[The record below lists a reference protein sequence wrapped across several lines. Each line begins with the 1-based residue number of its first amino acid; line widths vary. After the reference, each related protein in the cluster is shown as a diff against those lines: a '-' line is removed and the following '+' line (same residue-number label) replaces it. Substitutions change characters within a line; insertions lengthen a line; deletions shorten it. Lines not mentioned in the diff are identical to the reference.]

1 MHGIACCLVRRLTVA
16 VFATSWVNFPQ
27 AIEAASNEPDAEKAK
42 LYSNRCAA
50 LLAQNSDSFPAALS
64 DAEACVALDPSWA
77 KGYFRKGSALK
88 QLDRLEEAREVF
100 LQGQALQPDNADIE
114 KALKEVEELL
124 LRREIE
130 RDTAD
135 SPDKDKF
142 DALIDW
148 LLEGGAEFPDLYM
161 KRYSENYRGVHCKRN
176 IPNDTVIVRIPKS
189 YLITVEMGKACPIG
203 RKMVAGR

>member
-1 MHGIACCLVRRLTVA
+1 M
-16 VFATSWVNFPQ
+16 
-27 AIEAASNEPDAEKAK
+27 
-42 LYSNRCAA
+42 
-50 LLAQNSDSFPAALS
+50 LAQNSDSFAAALS

-88 QLDRLEEAREVF
+88 QLDRLDEARAVF
-100 LQGQALQPDNADIE
+100 LQGQALQPDNTDIE
-114 KALKEVEELL
+114 KALKEVDELL
-124 LRREIE
+124 LKREIE
-130 RDTAD
+130 QDTAD

-142 DALIDW
+142 DTLVDW
-148 LLEGGAEFPDLYM
+148 LLEGDAQFPDLYM

-176 IPNDTVIVRIPKS
+176 IPNDTPIVMIPKR